1 MTLKQTIRRHLGPG
15 LTESARGLV
24 TFFFR
29 RGARDHKRVLLALTQ
44 AFGEPVQL
52 EGGAF
57 RWTVEGRAVTLKAYL
72 PATNNFVDIAEGK

>member
-1 MTLKQTIRRHLGPG
+1 MTLKQTIRRHVGPG

-44 AFGEPVQL
+44 AFGEPVRL
-52 EGGAF
+52 DNGSH
-57 RWTVEGRAVTLKAYL
+57 RWVVEGKQVTLKSYL
-72 PATNNFVDIAEGK
+72 EGTNNFVDLAAM

>member
-1 MTLKQTIRRHLGPG
+1 MTLKQTIRRHVGPG

-44 AFGEPVQL
+44 AFGAPVKL
-52 EGGAF
+52 DSGAY
-57 RWTVEGRAVTLKAYL
+57 RWTVERRAVTLKSYL
-72 PATNNFVDIAEGK
+72 EGTNNFVDLEAM